1 MVTESLKG
9 MYNGGL
15 FAVFMSQVL
24 QKTPCSSQET
34 KPQSSH
40 NRTTGACA
48 PRSYRRHP
56 APLYPRLLFLRTKI
70 DLLSLAAARFG
81 MTTRHL
87 QSAEHL
93 RSLVPLRLRSS
104 SLFGQLAATPP
115 RAKLAATVQLGR
127 LLLQLSRK
135 LAIVDCRGA
144 QEAHRRRPSARCAWL
159 AVLMIRCPARR
170 EKE

>member
-1 MVTESLKG
+1 VCQTDNSRLHCCICPKG

-15 FAVFMSQVL
+15 FAVFMLQVL

-34 KPQSSH
+34 KPSSSH
-40 NRTTGACA
+40 KRTTGARA
-48 PRSYRRHP
+48 PRSYRWHP

-70 DLLSLAAARFG
+70 DLLRLAAARFG

-93 RSLVPLRLRSS
+93 RSLVPPRPRIS
-104 SLFGQLAATPP
+104 SLSGQLAATLP

-135 LAIVDCRGA
+135 MAIVDCLGA
-144 QEAHRRRPSARCAWL
+144 QEARRHRPSARRA
-159 AVLMIRCPARR
+159 
-170 EKE
+170 